1 MSLPRL
7 IVPKRHP
14 DERGWLAET
23 FNEARLRALGIDCR
37 FVQDNQSYSQRA
49 GTLRGM
55 HFQAPPFEQAK
66 LISVLRGRAL
76 DVAVD
81 VRRGSPTFGKHVSAE
96 LSAETGR
103 QLYIPAGFA
112 HGVLTLENDVVLNYK
127 VSGYYAAAH
136 EGGIRWDDTDLGVTW
151 PIASGEIILSDKDRR
166 LPLLKEFDSPFAY
179 DGAPLQPL
187 SAPEVF

>member
-14 DERGWLAET
+14 DARGWFAET
-23 FNEARLRALGIDCR
+23 YNEARLRALGIDGR

-49 GTLRGM
+49 GTLRGL
-55 HFQAPPFEQAK
+55 HFQAPPFAQAK
-66 LISVLRGRAL
+66 LISVLRGRVL

-96 LSAETGR
+96 LSADTGR

-136 EGGIRWDDTDLGVTW
+136 EGGIRWDDPDIDIAW
-151 PIASGEIILSDKDRR
+151 PIAAGAITLSEKDRL
-166 LPLLKEFDSPFAY
+166 LPLLKDFDSPFAY
-179 DGAPLQPL
+179 DGAPLRPL
-187 SAPEVF
+187 STPEVF